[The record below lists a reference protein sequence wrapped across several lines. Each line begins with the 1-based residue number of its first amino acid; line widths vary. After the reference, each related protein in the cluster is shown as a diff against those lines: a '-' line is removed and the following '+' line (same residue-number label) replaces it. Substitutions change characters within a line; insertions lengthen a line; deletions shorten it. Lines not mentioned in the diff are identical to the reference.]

1 MTLFPFPAFLS
12 KDYHV
17 WLLKS
22 NAADL
27 LSRLLNPSY
36 ILSAAGILVIGI
48 VIMVIVIYA
57 YLYFKKRNFFYTE
70 RIGEYLEIWIAQ
82 IITDESADTIEVP
95 KRFYRFMKS
104 HQARQ
109 FTVNQLILCK
119 KNFSGA
125 VSKNIVSLYIK
136 LGLKEFSLQKLNDK
150 NRWNIKARGIQELY
164 LMNQMDCLRKIYKH
178 TNSENDY
185 IRTVAQNGVIHLTGF
200 AGLRFLEVLSLPL
213 TEWHQLKLIEQL
225 KLHPKREDLGE
236 RIPKWLR
243 SKNETVVVFAL
254 KLAGDYQEFTC
265 RPNVINCLVHPH
277 SSVRTQALRTLIQL
291 ADEKTASIILGYF
304 RKEPHDNQV
313 FILQAL
319 RNMATEKEVPFLAE
333 LLNHENDTIKLNAG
347 IVLANSTENGKAILD
362 RKVQEQPDPYYRIYQ
377 HIKTVQ

>member
-1 MTLFPFPAFLS
+1 MTLPHFPHPLPNHYQGWLLNNNATDFLS
-12 KDYHV
+12 RILDP
-17 WLLKS
+17 S
-22 NAADL
+22 II
-27 LSRLLNPSY
+27 LNG
-36 ILSAAGILVIGI
+36 AGILVIGI
-48 VIMVIVIYA
+48 AMMVIVIYA

-82 IITDESADTIEVP
+82 IITEESADTIEVP
-95 KRFYRFMKS
+95 KRFYRFMS
-104 HQARQ
+104 SYQARQ

-136 LGLKEFSLQKLNDK
+136 LGLKGFSLQKLEEK
-150 NRWNIKARGIQELY
+150 KRWNIKARGIQELY
-164 LMNQMDCLRKIYKH
+164 LMNQMDCLRKIYKY

-185 IRTVAQNGVIHLTGF
+185 VRTVAQNGVIHLTGF

-225 KLHPKREDLGE
+225 KLHPKRDDLGE

-291 ADEKTASIILGYF
+291 ADEKTPSIILGYF
-304 RKEPHDNQV
+304 RKEPLDNQV
-313 FILQAL
+313 YILQAL
-319 RNMATEKEVPFLAE
+319 RTMVTDKEVPFLAE
-333 LLNHENDTIKLNAG
+333 LLNHENDTIKLKAG
-347 IVLANSTENGKAILD
+347 IVLANSTENGRAILE
-362 RKVQEQPDPYYRIYQ
+362 RKVKEQPDPYNRIYQ